1 MLDYCWFDGILL
13 DPLVQYHL
21 VFCKCIH
28 RFSNDTWLFD
38 FFLSAHAS
46 RMKKKAKRHFFDHYI
61 CNFNVYFT
69 SICMNYST
77 KNSHQCILALEVI
90 NPFVIQMLLKVVV
103 FFWCSAC
110 FDYLNSQTE
119 NDGVQ
124 WMWLFLRIKKY
135 FRTWPKRIR
144 LIFEMIIFFLFSM
157 FIFTGVHSNFMEE
170 FWHYHHDLIALVH
183 LLFCTQNWIGLFRIF
198 FLRSLKYY
206 RNTLSVSRRRL
217 NYYWDRIIMSCN
229 WKSASSIAI
238 K

>member
-1 MLDYCWFDGILL
+1 MY
-13 DPLVQYHL
+13 
-21 VFCKCIH
+21 
-28 RFSNDTWLFD
+28 FSTWSYKSLCD
-38 FFLSAHAS
+38 S
-46 RMKKKAKRHFFDHYI
+46 
-61 CNFNVYFT
+61 N
-69 SICMNYST
+69 
-77 KNSHQCILALEVI
+77 ALKSGR
-90 NPFVIQMLLKVVV
+90 L
-103 FFWCSAC
+103 FWCTAC